1 MPSRAENCVL
11 TTLTANPRLANIIII
26 AVPMKL
32 RLYSG
37 CEVDSNPIYSTDVE
51 GKSSTD
57 LGPTASLVDSEA
69 QNYITT

>member
-1 MPSRAENCVL
+1 MLSRAENCDL

-26 AVPMKL
+26 AVPTKL

-57 LGPTASLVDSEA
+57 LGPIVLPDSEA